1 MPKAKKPRRQPSQ
14 VSLDVNLVPKDPF
27 FQTAF
32 GRSLRWALSI
42 GRYIVIFTELVV
54 IVSFVT
60 RFTLDRQVT
69 DLNASINQK
78 RMVIESY
85 GDLEQRFLFIQQQ
98 MADYQELKQEANLVE
113 VFPLL
118 NDTIPSNVVLDSLLI
133 KADEVVFTGSAL
145 SSTAL
150 NVLVNN
156 VQLSPYF
163 SEVNIGSIESRGEN
177 LPGVN
182 FDLTASI
189 NTARQE
195 MGDVDSE

>member
-1 MPKAKKPRRQPSQ
+1 M
-14 VSLDVNLVPKDPF
+14 LPKDPF

-32 GRSLRWALSI
+32 GQSLRWALSI

-54 IVSFVT
+54 IISFVT

-98 MADYQELKQEANLVE
+98 MSDYQELRQEANLVE

-133 KADEVVFTGSAL
+133 RADEVVFTGSAL

-163 SEVNIGSIESRGEN
+163 NEVNIGSIESRGEN
-177 LPGVN
+177 LAGVN

-189 NTARQE
+189 NPSSQE
-195 MGDVDSE
+195 IDNE